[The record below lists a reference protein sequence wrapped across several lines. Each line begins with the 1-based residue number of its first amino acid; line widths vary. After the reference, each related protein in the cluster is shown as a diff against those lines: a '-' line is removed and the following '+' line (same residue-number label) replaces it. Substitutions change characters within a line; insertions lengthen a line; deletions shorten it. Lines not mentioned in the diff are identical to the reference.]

1 MQLYVHHRM
10 NTVLCFERQFW
21 ISWSVMW
28 LRAFVR
34 ALRSFVLVKVCTLCC
49 TYSEK
54 HTRMNT
60 HTHTHSHIFFFL
72 AKINA
77 SLSHKYKSNIFPGKA
92 AKLWWHCRKLRTT
105 KTDICGLFCSETLN
119 LNMMSMWMGYI
130 FHSYLLI
137 SSTLFHHDPSINAV
151 DVFFFKILTQGCLL
165 SLRLLSNYL
174 FVMQPCRFAAWPEM

>member
-34 ALRSFVLVKVCTLCC
+34 ALRSFVLVKVRTLCC

-54 HTRMNT
+54 HTRMNTHTHT

-77 SLSHKYKSNIFPGKA
+77 SLSHKYKSNVFPGKA

-105 KTDICGLFCSETLN
+105 KTDICGLFCSETLCQCEWVTFFIRTYSFPA
-119 LNMMSMWMGYI
+119 LFFITIQALMQWM
-130 FHSYLLI
+130 
-137 SSTLFHHDPSINAV
+137 
-151 DVFFFKILTQGCLL
+151 FFF
-165 SLRLLSNYL
+165 
-174 FVMQPCRFAAWPEM
+174 F